1 MGEAQLGP
9 LVDGIRAPVVEY
21 AVQWERHMV
30 TTTNTSGSA
39 PGLRRWRTAFWSAV
53 VATPL
58 LAGVLGALLGAWM
71 DGENR
76 LAAEMSLVAGVV
88 VVVNVLAWRW
98 PRASGVA
105 LGATALL
112 LAVVLVWGI
121 GFGAAVVAR

>member
-1 MGEAQLGP
+1 MGEAQRGP

-30 TTTNTSGSA
+30 TTTNTPGSA

-53 VATPL
+53 V
-58 LAGVLGALLGAWM
+58 AGVLGALLGAWM

-98 PRASGVA
+98 SRASGVA
-105 LGATALL
+105 LGATAPL